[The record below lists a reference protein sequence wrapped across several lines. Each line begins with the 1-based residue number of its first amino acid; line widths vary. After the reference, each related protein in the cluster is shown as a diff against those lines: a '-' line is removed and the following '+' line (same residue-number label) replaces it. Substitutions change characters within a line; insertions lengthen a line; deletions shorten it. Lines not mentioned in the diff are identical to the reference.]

1 MQIERVVK
9 SKIINSLKP
18 GKVSIL
24 LGARR
29 TGKTHLLNQ
38 INSEVKEK
46 TLFLNGDDIQTH
58 DFLSYRS
65 TENYR
70 NLIGD
75 NSLLIIDEAQEID
88 EIGKKLKL
96 IVDTIGIKVLITGSS
111 AFELNNQVGE
121 PLVGRMS
128 VFNLFPI
135 SQMEFN
141 KHESS
146 FETNAKLENR
156 LVFGGYPELL
166 NMNSNSE
173 KEKYLREITHSYLLK
188 DILAFEGIKKRDKI
202 LALLQKIAFRAGSEI
217 SLEGLG
223 NELQISKNT
232 VEKYLDLFS
241 KVFIMYSL
249 SGFNR
254 NADNEITR
262 KKKWYFVDNGI
273 RNALINRF
281 SPLNAREDTGILWE
295 NYLQSERM
303 KKNEY
308 QDINTDFYFW
318 RTTTKQE
325 IDRLEV
331 SGNTISAF
339 EFKWGEKTK
348 KIPPQFDKNYPGAE
362 YLVIDRKN
370 YLSFIA

>member
-1 MQIERVVK
+1 MQLERIIK
-9 SKIINSLKP
+9 SAVTESLKS
-18 GKVSIL
+18 GKVSLL

-38 INSEVKEK
+38 IANEISEKI
-46 TLFLNGDDIQTH
+46 LFLNGDDIQTH
-58 DFLSYRS
+58 DFLSYKS
-65 TENYR
+65 AENYR
-70 NLIGD
+70 NLLG
-75 NSLLIIDEAQEID
+75 NNTLLIIDEAQEID
-88 EIGKKLKL
+88 DIGKKLKL
-96 IVDTIGIKVLITGSS
+96 IADTIPIKILISGSS

-128 VFNLFPI
+128 VFKLFPI
-135 SQMEFN
+135 SQLEFN
-141 KHESS
+141 KSENS
-146 FETNAKLENR
+146 FETLAKLGDR
-156 LVFGGYPELL
+156 LVYGGYPELL
-166 NMNSNSE
+166 QMNSNSE
-173 KEKYLREITHSYLLK
+173 KEKYLREIMHSYLLK

-202 LALLQKIAFRAGSEI
+202 LALLQMIAFRAGSEI

-241 KVFIMYSL
+241 KVFIIYPL

-281 SPLNAREDTGILWE
+281 SPIHAREDTGILWE

-303 KKNEY
+303 KKIDYLNY
-308 QDINTDFYFW
+308 NSDSFFW
-318 RTTTKQE
+318 RTTTRQE
-325 IDRLEV
+325 IDRIEV
-331 SGNTISAF
+331 SEQTISAF

-362 YLVIDRKN
+362 YLVVDRNN

>member
-1 MQIERVVK
+1 MQIERIIK
-9 SKIINSLKP
+9 STIIKSLKP
-18 GKVSIL
+18 GKVSLL

-29 TGKTHLLNQ
+29 TGKTCLLNQ
-38 INSEVKEK
+38 IASEVNEK
-46 TLFLNGDDIQTH
+46 VLFLNGDDIQTH
-58 DFLSYRS
+58 DFLSNRS

-70 NLIGD
+70 NLLGD
-75 NSLLIIDEAQEID
+75 NSLLIIDEAQEIS

-128 VFNLFPI
+128 VFNLYPI
-135 SQMEFN
+135 SQLEFN
-141 KHESS
+141 ATESS
-146 FETNAKLENR
+146 FDTAAKLGNR

-166 NMNSNSE
+166 HMNSNSE
-173 KEKYLREITHSYLLK
+173 KEKYLREIIHSYLLK
-188 DILAFEGIKKRDKI
+188 DILVFEGIKKRDKI
-202 LALLQKIAFRAGSEI
+202 LALLQMIAFRAGSEI

-232 VEKYLDLFS
+232 VEKYLDLFG
-241 KVFIMYSL
+241 KVFIIYSL
-249 SGFNR
+249 SGFSR

-281 SPLNAREDTGILWE
+281 SPINAREDTGILWE

-303 KKNEY
+303 KKIEY
-308 QDINTDFYFW
+308 QKLNSEVYFW
-318 RTTTKQE
+318 RTTTRQE
-325 IDRLEV
+325 IDRIEV
-331 SGNTISAF
+331 SNNTISAF
-339 EFKWGEKTK
+339 EFKWGK
-348 KIPPQFDKNYPGAE
+348 KSMKVPTQFDKNYPGAE
-362 YLVIDRKN
+362 YLLIDRNN
-370 YLSFIA
+370 YLGFIS

>member
-38 INSEVKEK
+38 INSEVNEK
-46 TLFLNGDDIQTH
+46 SLFLNGDDIQTH
-58 DFLSYRS
+58 DFLNYRS

-75 NSLLIIDEAQEID
+75 NSLLIIDEAQEIN

-96 IVDTIGIKVLITGSS
+96 IVDTVGVKVLITGSS

-128 VFNLFPI
+128 AFNLFPI

-141 KHESS
+141 KYEGG
-146 FETNAKLENR
+146 FETSAKLESR

-166 NMNSNSE
+166 TMNSNSE

-202 LALLQKIAFRAGSEI
+202 LALLQMIAFRTGSEI

-249 SGFNR
+249 SGFSK

-303 KKNEY
+303 KRIEY
-308 QDINTDFYFW
+308 QDVNTDTYFW

-325 IDRLEV
+325 IDRVEA

-348 KIPPQFDKNYPGAE
+348 KVPPQFDKNYPGAE